1 MIGESAPGA
10 AIAATPLGMPSGA
23 RDTTDPFDALRR
35 DVTYLG
41 HVLGDTLVE
50 QEGPELLAVEEEV
63 RALAKARRSTGRREA
78 TAALRAT
85 LAALDLPTAESVA
98 RAFAHYFQLVNLA
111 EQHHRVRRRRQHARA
126 ETSQPGSLADTLRG
140 LSAVAPRPALE
151 ALLARASLELVF
163 TAHPTEAQ
171 RRTVLEKHRRIA
183 HELERRDLAGS
194 LTPLE
199 VEAVDAAI
207 REEVTTLWQT
217 DEIRHERPRV
227 GDEVKNT
234 LFYLE
239 EVLHPIVPRF
249 YAALEAALAAEY
261 GGGVR
266 VPSFV
271 RFGSWVGADMDG
283 NPNVT
288 PDVAVDTALGQS
300 ARALG
305 LHAREL
311 SRLGDALSQSTRS
324 VPASRDLHDAIAADE
339 ARLPELA
346 RELRERATHEPYR
359 RKLSFMEAR
368 VTATRE
374 ALLRARRE
382 GHTGAAPDVG
392 AGYARP
398 DELAADLAVLER
410 SLAEHRGRRAGL
422 QRVADLRR
430 QVEVFGFHLAR
441 LDVRVPA
448 AWVREAARSAL
459 WLDDD
464 APLDEARLSHA
475 LDGPRVPARPDL
487 DGMRAMEA
495 VGRIRAFAGEGG
507 AGSFIMSMARG
518 RDDMLAALVL
528 ARIAGLY
535 RPEEGVAAVAVVP
548 LFETLDDLTRAADE
562 LRAAVAH
569 PAYARYLALRGG
581 AQEVMIGY
589 SDSNK
594 DAGMLTASFAL
605 YRAQK
610 ALTAVAREHGV
621 ALGIFHGRGGSIGRG
636 GGPAQRAVESLPPGS
651 IDGRFKL
658 TEQGEV
664 IGWKYL
670 LPEIAERNL
679 ELVAGGVLH
688 ASLTTSYPEGDELA
702 GYETSFDVAAEAALG
717 AYRAL
722 VRDPE
727 FIPFFEAVTP
737 LSELSAMPIGSRP
750 ARRTTST
757 RLEDLRA
764 IPWVFAW
771 TQCRLNLPGWYG
783 AGAGLGA
790 LLRGAGVEQARRMR
804 ARWPFFASTLDAVA
818 VALATADMGVAAQYL
833 SLHPDPAAARRL
845 FTRIA
850 LDHGRAAR
858 AIRAIYGQGSLLAHN
873 PTLAR
878 SIELRN
884 PYVDPLS
891 FLQVELLKRKRAL
904 EARGEPVPTDLV
916 RAILLTINGVAA
928 GLRNTG

>member
-1 MIGESAPGA
+1 MDE
-10 AIAATPLGMPSGA
+10 A
-23 RDTTDPFDALRR
+23 RDPFEALRR

-41 HVLGDTLVE
+41 RVLGDTLVE
-50 QEGPELLAVEEEV
+50 QEGPELLAVEEHV
-63 RALAKARRSTGRREA
+63 RALAKARRAAPRRGDA
-78 TAALRAT
+78 GDLRAA
-85 LAALDLPTAESVA
+85 LAALDLRTAENVA

-111 EQHHRVRRRRQHARA
+111 EQHHRVRRRRDHARA
-126 ETSQPGSLADTLRG
+126 ATAQPGSLADTFRG
-140 LSAVAPRPALE
+140 LSATVPRGALE
-151 ALLARASLELVF
+151 ALLDRARVELVF

-171 RRTVLEKHRRIA
+171 RRTVLEKHRRLA
-183 HELERRDLAGS
+183 DALARRDLDGA
-194 LTPLE
+194 LTPRELAE
-199 VEAVDAAI
+199 VDEAI
-207 REEVTTLWQT
+207 REEVTALWQT
-217 DEIRHERPRV
+217 DEIRNERPRV

-239 EVLHPIVPRF
+239 EVLHPLVP
-249 YAALEAALAAEY
+249 ALYTAVEGALSAEY
-261 GGGVR
+261 GGGVA
-266 VPSFV
+266 VPPFLT
-271 RFGSWVGADMDG
+271 FGSWVGADMDG

-288 PDVAVDTALGQS
+288 PDVAVDTALGQA
-300 ARALG
+300 ARALA

-311 SRLGDALSQSTRS
+311 ARLGDALSQSTRE
-324 VPASRDLHDAIAADE
+324 VPASRELLDAIAADE
-339 ARLPELA
+339 QRLPGLA
-346 RELRERATHEPYR
+346 RELGERAAAEPYR

-382 GHTGAAPDVG
+382 GRTHAAPDVG
-392 AGYARP
+392 AGYASP
-398 DELAADLAVLER
+398 GELDADLAVLER
-410 SLAEHRGRRAGL
+410 SLDANRGRRAGL
-422 QRVADLRR
+422 RRVAGLRR

-448 AWVREAARSAL
+448 AWVREAARTAL
-459 WLDDD
+459 WLDEGS
-464 APLDEARLSHA
+464 PLGEAALSRA
-475 LDGPRVPARPDL
+475 LDGSRVPARPDA

-495 VGRIRAFAGEGG
+495 VGRIRALAGDGG
-507 AGSFIMSMARG
+507 AGSFIMSMAHG
-518 RDDMLAALVL
+518 RDDLLAALVL
-528 ARIAGLY
+528 ARVAGLY
-535 RPEEGVAAVAVVP
+535 RPEGGVAAVSVVP
-548 LFETLDDLTRAADE
+548 LFETLDDLARSADEMRAAFE
-562 LRAAVAH
+562 H
-569 PAYARYLALRGG
+569 PSYARYLALRGG

-610 ALTAVAREHGV
+610 ALTDVARERGV
-621 ALGIFHGRGGSIGRG
+621 ALQIFHGRGGSIGRG

-679 ELVAGGVLH
+679 ELVAAGVLH
-688 ASLTTSYPEGDELA
+688 ASLTTSYPDGDELA
-702 GYETSFDVAAEAALG
+702 GYEALFGEAADAALG
-717 AYRAL
+717 AYRSL

-737 LSELSAMPIGSRP
+737 LSELSAMHLGSRP

-783 AGAGLGA
+783 AGAGLTA
-790 LLRGAGVEQARRMR
+790 LLRSAGVAGARRMR
-804 ARWPFFASTLDAVA
+804 ERWPFLSSTLDAVA
-818 VALATADMGVAAQYL
+818 VALATADMGVASQYL
-833 SLHPDPAAARRL
+833 SLHPDPSAARRL
-845 FTRIA
+845 FSRIA
-850 LDHGRAAR
+850 LDHGRAVR
-858 AIRAIYGQGSLLAHN
+858 AIRVLYGQDSLLAHN

-891 FLQVELLKRKRAL
+891 FLQVELLRRKRAI
-904 EARGEPVPTDLV
+904 EARGEAVPADLV
-916 RAILLTINGVAA
+916 RAILLTVNGVAA

>member
-1 MIGESAPGA
+1 MSD
-10 AIAATPLGMPSGA
+10 PS
-23 RDTTDPFDALRR
+23 DALRR

-41 HVLGDTLVE
+41 RVLGDTLVE
-50 QEGPELLAVEEEV
+50 QESADLLAVVEDV
-63 RALAKARRSTGRREA
+63 RALAKARRSSRRRAATEA
-78 TAALRAT
+78 LHAR
-85 LAALDLPTAESVA
+85 LAALDLPTAENVA

-111 EQHHRVRRRRQHARA
+111 EQHHRVRRRREYARA
-126 ETSQPGSLADTLRG
+126 STAQPGSLADTLRG
-140 LSAVAPRPALE
+140 LSATAPRPALD
-151 ALLARASLELVF
+151 ALLSRASLELVF

-171 RRTVLEKHRRIA
+171 RRTVLEKHRRLA
-183 HELERRDLAGS
+183 SELGRRDLAVM
-194 LTPLE
+194 LTPRELDG
-199 VEAVDAAI
+199 VDAAI

-239 EVLHPIVPRF
+239 EVLHPLVPGF
-249 YAALEAALAAEY
+249 YAALEEALAAEY
-261 GGGVR
+261 GGEVT
-266 VPSFV
+266 VPSFL

-288 PDVAVDTALGQS
+288 PDVAVDTALGQA
-300 ARALG
+300 ARALA

-311 SRLGDALSQSTRS
+311 TRLGDTLSQSTREVAAS
-324 VPASRDLHDAIAADE
+324 VELRASIAADE
-339 ARLPELA
+339 ARMPELA
-346 RELRERATHEPYR
+346 RGLAARSDLEPYR
-359 RKLSFMEAR
+359 HKLSLMEAR
-368 VTATRE
+368 VTATRD
-374 ALLRARRE
+374 ALVRARRE
-382 GHTGAAPDVG
+382 GRTRTPPDLG
-392 AGYARP
+392 PGYASP
-398 DELAADLAVLER
+398 AELAGDLALIER
-410 SLAEHRGRRAGL
+410 SLAGNRGRRAGL
-422 QRVADLRR
+422 RRVAGLRR

-459 WLDDD
+459 WLDD
-464 APLDEARLSHA
+464 ATALDEARLAGA

-487 DGMRAMEA
+487 DGMRAVEA
-495 VGRIRAFAGEGG
+495 VGRIRAFAGDGG
-507 AGSFIMSMARG
+507 AGSFILSMARG

-535 RPEEGVAAVAVVP
+535 RPEAGLAAVSVVP
-548 LFETLDDLTRAADE
+548 LFETLDDLARSADE
-562 LRAAVAH
+562 LRDAVIH

-605 YRAQK
+605 YRAQQR
-610 ALTAVAREHGV
+610 LTAVAREHGV
-621 ALGIFHGRGGSIGRG
+621 ALTLFHGRGGSIGRG

-670 LPEIAERNL
+670 LPDIAARNL
-679 ELVAGGVLH
+679 EVIAGGVLH
-688 ASLTTSYPEGDELA
+688 ASLTTAYPEGDELA
-702 GYETSFDVAAEAALG
+702 GYEDRFSVAADAALD
-717 AYRAL
+717 AYRSL
-722 VRDPE
+722 VRDPD

-737 LSELSAMPIGSRP
+737 LSELSAMPLGSRP
-750 ARRTTST
+750 ARRATST

-790 LLRGAGVEQARRMR
+790 LLRRVGVAEARRMR
-804 ARWPFFASTLDAVA
+804 ASWPFFESTLDAVA
-818 VALATADMGVAAQYL
+818 VALATADMGVASLYL
-833 SLHPDPAAARRL
+833 PLHPEPAAARRL

-858 AIRAIYGQGSLLAHN
+858 AIRTIYGQDTLLAHN

-891 FLQVELLKRKRAL
+891 FLQVDLLKRKRDL
-904 EARGEPVPTDLV
+904 VARGEPVPADLA
-916 RAILLTINGVAA
+916 RAILLTVNGVAA

>member
-1 MIGESAPGA
+1 MDE
-10 AIAATPLGMPSGA
+10 T
-23 RDTTDPFDALRR
+23 RDPFDALRR
-35 DVTYLG
+35 DVDYLG
-41 HVLGDTLVE
+41 RVLGDTLVE
-50 QEGPELLAVEEEV
+50 QEGADLLAVEEQV
-63 RALAKARRSTGRREA
+63 RALAKARRTAPHRR
-78 TAALRAT
+78 AADDLRAT
-85 LAALDLPTAESVA
+85 LAALDLRTAENVA

-111 EQHHRVRRRRQHARA
+111 EQHHRVRRRRAHARA
-126 ETSQPGSLADTLRG
+126 ATAQPGSLADTLRG
-140 LSAVAPRPALE
+140 LSATVPREALD
-151 ALLARASLELVF
+151 ALLARARVELVF

-171 RRTVLEKHRRIA
+171 RRTVLEKHRRVA
-183 HELERRDLAGS
+183 GALARRDLDGA
-194 LTPLE
+194 LTPSERAE
-199 VEAVDAAI
+199 VDESI
-207 REEVTTLWQT
+207 REEVTALWQT
-217 DEIRHERPRV
+217 DEIRNERPRV

-239 EVLHPIVPRF
+239 EVLHPLVPVL
-249 YAALEAALAAEY
+249 YAAVEGALTTEY
-261 GGGVR
+261 GGPVAA
-266 VPSFV
+266 PAFLT
-271 RFGSWVGADMDG
+271 FGSWVGADMDG

-288 PDVAVDTALGQS
+288 PDVAVDTALAQA
-300 ARALG
+300 ARVLA

-311 SRLGDALSQSTRS
+311 ARLGEALSQSTRE
-324 VPASRDLHDAIAADE
+324 VPASRELLDAIAADE
-339 ARLPELA
+339 QRLPELA
-346 RELRERATHEPYR
+346 RELRGRAATEPYR

-382 GHTGAAPDVG
+382 GRTHAAPDVG

-398 DELAADLAVLER
+398 AELAADLAVLER
-410 SLAEHRGRRAGL
+410 SLADHRGRRAGL
-422 QRVADLRR
+422 RRVAGLRR

-459 WLDDD
+459 WLDEA
-464 APLDEARLSHA
+464 APLDEAVLARA
-475 LDGPRVPARPDL
+475 LDGARVPARPDA

-495 VGRIRAFAGEGG
+495 VGRIRALVGDGG
-507 AGSFIMSMARG
+507 AGSFIMSMAHG
-518 RDDMLAALVL
+518 RDDMLAALAL
-528 ARIAGLY
+528 ARVAGLY
-535 RPEEGVAAVAVVP
+535 RPEKGVAAVSVVP
-548 LFETLDDLTRAADE
+548 LFETLDDLSRAAGE
-562 LRAAVAH
+562 LRAAFAH
-569 PAYARYLALRGG
+569 PSYARYLALRGH

-610 ALTAVAREHGV
+610 ALTEVARAHGV
-621 ALGIFHGRGGSIGRG
+621 ALQIFHGRGGSIGRG

-679 ELVAGGVLH
+679 ELVAAGVLH
-688 ASLTTSYPEGDELA
+688 ASLVTTYPDGDELA
-702 GYETSFDVAAEAALG
+702 GYESLFGEAAAAALG

-722 VRDPE
+722 VRDPA

-737 LSELSAMPIGSRP
+737 LSELSAMPLGSRP
-750 ARRTTST
+750 ARRTAST

-783 AGAGLGA
+783 AGAGLTA
-790 LLRGAGVEQARRMR
+790 LLKGAGVERARRMR
-804 ARWPFFASTLDAVA
+804 ERWPFLSSTLDAVA
-818 VALATADMGVAAQYL
+818 VALATADMGVAQQYL

-850 LDHGRAAR
+850 LDHGRAVR
-858 AIRAIYGQGSLLAHN
+858 AIKAIYGQETLLAHN

-891 FLQVELLKRKRAL
+891 FLQVELLRRKREI
-904 EARGEPVPTDLV
+904 EAHGEAVPADLV

>member
-1 MIGESAPGA
+1 MS
-10 AIAATPLGMPSGA
+10 
-23 RDTTDPFDALRR
+23 DPFDSLRR
-35 DVTYLG
+35 DVDYLG
-41 HVLGDTLVE
+41 HILGDTLVE
-50 QEGPELLAVEEEV
+50 QAGPALLTVVEEV
-63 RALAKARRSTGRREA
+63 RALAKARRASPRREA
-78 TAALRAT
+78 AAPLREKI
-85 LAALDLPTAESVA
+85 AALDLPAAERVV

-111 EQHHRVRRRRQHARA
+111 EQHHRVRRRRQYARA
-126 ETSQPGSLADTLRG
+126 GEPQPGSLVETLRG
-140 LSAVAPRPALE
+140 SRASTPQPAME

-171 RRTVLEKHRRIA
+171 RRTVLEKHRRIDA
-183 HELERRDLAGS
+183 ALAQRDLTDR
-194 LTPLE
+194 LTAREAQE
-199 VEAVDAAI
+199 VDEAI
-207 REEVTTLWQT
+207 REEVTGLWQT

-239 EVLHPIVPRF
+239 EVLHPLVPRF
-249 YAALEAALAAEY
+249 YSALEESLAAEY
-261 GGGVR
+261 GAPLR
-266 VPSFV
+266 VPPFV

-288 PDVAVDTALGQS
+288 PDVVVDTALGQG
-300 ARALG
+300 ARVLA
-305 LHAREL
+305 LHAREIT
-311 SRLGDALSQSTRS
+311 RLGETLSQSTRA
-324 VPASRDLHDAIAADE
+324 VPASPELDASIAADE
-339 ARLPELA
+339 HRLPALA
-346 RELRERATHEPYR
+346 RELRARATHEPYR
-359 RKLSFMEAR
+359 RKLAFMGAR
-368 VTATRE
+368 IDATRDT
-374 ALLRARRE
+374 LLRARRE
-382 GHTGAAPDVG
+382 GRTMSAPDWDI
-392 AGYARP
+392 GYASP
-398 DELAADLAVLER
+398 DELAADLAVIAR
-410 SLAEHRGRRAGL
+410 SLADNRGQRAGMRL
-422 QRVADLRR
+422 VQGVRR

-459 WLDDD
+459 WLDD
-464 APLDEARLSHA
+464 AAALDEAQLSRA
-475 LDGPRVPARPDL
+475 LDSRRVPARPDL

-495 VGRIRAFAGEGG
+495 VGRVRALVGDGG

-528 ARIAGLY
+528 ARVAGLY
-535 RPEEGVAAVAVVP
+535 RPDEGVAAVSVVP
-548 LFETLDDLTRAADE
+548 LFETLDDLDRSADE
-562 LRAAVAH
+562 LRAAVTH
-569 PAYARYLALRGG
+569 PAYVRYLALRGG
-581 AQEVMIGY
+581 VQEVMIGY

-605 YRAQK
+605 YRAQQR
-610 ALTAVAREHGV
+610 LTAVAREHGV
-621 ALGIFHGRGGSIGRG
+621 ALQIFHGRGGSIGRG
-636 GGPAQRAVESLPPGS
+636 GGPAQRAVESLPAGAV
-651 IDGRFKL
+651 DGRFKL

-679 ELVAGGVLH
+679 ELITGGVLR
-688 ASLTTSYPEGDELA
+688 ASMVSHDDDADALAADERRFGA
-702 GYETSFDVAAEAALG
+702 VADAALV
-717 AYRAL
+717 AYREL
-722 VRDPE
+722 VRDPG
-727 FIPFFEAVTP
+727 FIPFFESVTP

-783 AGAGLGA
+783 AGAGLAA
-790 LLRGAGVEQARRMR
+790 LLRETGVDEARRMR
-804 ARWPFFASTLDAVA
+804 ARWPFFASTLDAIA
-818 VALATADMGVAAQYL
+818 VALATADLGIASQYL

-845 FTRIA
+845 FVRIA
-850 LDHGRAAR
+850 LDHGRAVR
-858 AIRAIYGQGSLLAHN
+858 AIRAIYGQATLLAHN

-891 FLQVELLKRKRAL
+891 FLQVELLRRKRAL
-904 EARGEPVPTDLV
+904 EARGEPVPGDLT

>member
-1 MIGESAPGA
+1 MA
-10 AIAATPLGMPSGA
+10 
-23 RDTTDPFDALRR
+23 DPFDSLRR

-50 QEGPELLAVEEEV
+50 QGGAGLLAVEEEV
-63 RALAKARRSTGRREA
+63 RALAKARRSTRRGPA
-78 TAALRAT
+78 TEALRSA
-85 LAALDLPTAESVA
+85 LGLLDLRTAESVA

-111 EQHHRVRRRRQHARA
+111 EQHHRVRRRRQHARE
-126 ETSQPGSLADTLRG
+126 ETAQPGSLVDTLRG
-140 LSAVAPRPALE
+140 LSATVPRPALQ
-151 ALLARASLELVF
+151 ALLERASLELVF

-171 RRTVLEKHRRIA
+171 RRTVLDKHRRIA
-183 HELERRDLAGS
+183 EQLARRDLAEG
-194 LTPLE
+194 LTPRELD
-199 VEAVDAAI
+199 AVDAAI

-217 DEIRHERPRV
+217 DEIRNERPRV

-249 YAALEAALAAEY
+249 YAELDEAIAAEY
-261 GGGVR
+261 GVGVR
-266 VPSFV
+266 VPSFL

-288 PDVAVDTALGQS
+288 PDVAVDTALAQ
-300 ARALG
+300 ATRVLAL
-305 LHAREL
+305 HVREL
-311 SRLGDALSQSTRS
+311 SELGDALSQSARV
-324 VPASRDLHDAIAADE
+324 VPASDELRRSIEADE
-339 ARLPELA
+339 ARLPGAA
-346 RELRERATHEPYR
+346 RELRERASSEPYR
-359 RKLSFMEAR
+359 RKLSFMELR
-368 VTATRE
+368 VTATRD
-374 ALLRARRE
+374 ALLRARRH
-382 GHTGAAPDVG
+382 GRAAAPLELGV
-392 AGYARP
+392 GYARP
-398 DELAADLAVLER
+398 DELAGDLSVLER
-410 SLAEHRGRRAGL
+410 SLWEHRGHRAGL
-422 QRVADLRR
+422 RRVVGLRR

-448 AWVREAARSAL
+448 RWVRDAARSAL
-459 WLDDD
+459 WLDDE
-464 APLDEARLSHA
+464 APLDEAQLSRA
-475 LDGPRVPARPDL
+475 LDGPRVPARPGM

-495 VGRIRAFAGEGG
+495 VGRIRALVGEGG

-535 RPEEGVAAVAVVP
+535 RPEEGAAAVSVVP
-548 LFETLDDLTRAADE
+548 LFETLDDLARSADE
-562 LRAAVAH
+562 LRAAIAH

-594 DAGMLTASFAL
+594 DAGMLAASFAL

-610 ALTAVAREHGV
+610 ALTEVAREHGI
-621 ALGIFHGRGGSIGRG
+621 ALQIFHGRGGSIGRG
-636 GGPAQRAVESLPPGS
+636 GGPSQRAVESLPPGS

-679 ELVAGGVLH
+679 EQIAGGVLH
-688 ASLTTSYPEGDELA
+688 ASLTTSYPSGAELSR
-702 GYETSFDVAAEAALG
+702 YEDRFGVAAEAALG
-717 AYRAL
+717 AYRSL
-722 VRDPE
+722 VRDPG
-727 FIPFFEAVTP
+727 FLPFFEAVTP

-750 ARRTTST
+750 ARRSGST

-783 AGAGLGA
+783 AGAGLTA
-790 LLRGAGVEQARRMR
+790 LLKAAGVDEARRMR
-804 ARWPFFASTLDAVA
+804 ERWPFFASTLDAVA
-818 VALATADMGVAAQYL
+818 VALATADMGVASQYL
-833 SLHPDPAAARRL
+833 SLHPDPDSARRL

-858 AIRAIYGQGSLLAHN
+858 AIRTIYGQETLLAHN

-891 FLQVELLKRKRAL
+891 FLQVELLRRKREI
-904 EARGEPVPTDLV
+904 EARGEAVPADLV

>member
-1 MIGESAPGA
+1 MA
-10 AIAATPLGMPSGA
+10 
-23 RDTTDPFDALRR
+23 DPFDALRR

-50 QEGPELLAVEEEV
+50 QGGAGLLAVEEEI
-63 RALAKARRSTGRREA
+63 RALAKARRSSRRGPA
-78 TAALRAT
+78 TEALRSA
-85 LAALDLPTAESVA
+85 LALLDLGTAESVA

-111 EQHHRVRRRRQHARA
+111 EQHHRVRRRRQHARE
-126 ETSQPGSLADTLRG
+126 ETAQPGSLVDTLRG
-140 LSAVAPRPALE
+140 LSATVPRAALE
-151 ALLARASLELVF
+151 GLLKRASLELVF

-171 RRTVLEKHRRIA
+171 RRTVLDKHRRLA
-183 HELERRDLAGS
+183 DELARRDLAEG
-194 LTPLE
+194 LTPRELDE
-199 VEAVDAAI
+199 VDAAI

-217 DEIRHERPRV
+217 DEIRNERPRV

-249 YAALEAALAAEY
+249 YAALDEAIAAEY
-261 GGGVR
+261 GPGVR
-266 VPSFV
+266 VPSFL

-288 PDVAVDTALGQS
+288 PDVAVDTALAQ
-300 ARALG
+300 ATRVLAL
-305 LHAREL
+305 HVREL
-311 SRLGDALSQSTRS
+311 SELGEALSQSMRV
-324 VPASRDLHDAIAADE
+324 VPASDELCRSIEADE
-339 ARLPELA
+339 ARLPGVA
-346 RELRERATHEPYR
+346 KKLRQRASSEPYR
-359 RKLSFMEAR
+359 RKLSMMERR
-368 VTATRE
+368 VAATRD
-374 ALLRARRE
+374 ALLKARHEGRAS
-382 GHTGAAPDVG
+382 APLDLG
-392 AGYARP
+392 AGYSRP
-398 DELAADLAVLER
+398 DELSADLSVLER
-410 SLAEHRGRRAGL
+410 SLIENRGHRAGL
-422 QRVADLRR
+422 RRVVALRR

-441 LDVRVPA
+441 LDVRVSA
-448 AWVREAARSAL
+448 GWVRDAARSAL
-459 WLDDD
+459 WLDDE
-464 APLDEARLSHA
+464 APLDEARLSRA
-475 LDGPRVPARPDL
+475 LEGPRVPARPAM

-495 VGRIRAFAGEGG
+495 VGRIRALVGEGG
-507 AGSFIMSMARG
+507 AGSFILSMARG

-535 RPEEGVAAVAVVP
+535 RPEEGVAAVSVVP
-548 LFETLDDLTRAADE
+548 LFETLDDLTRCADE
-562 LRAAVAH
+562 MRGALAN
-569 PAYARYLALRGG
+569 PAYARYVALRGG

-610 ALTAVAREHGV
+610 ALTVVAREHGV
-621 ALGIFHGRGGSIGRG
+621 ALQIFHGRGGSIGRG
-636 GGPAQRAVESLPPGS
+636 GGPSQRAVESLPPGS

-679 ELVAGGVLH
+679 EQIAGGVLH
-688 ASLTTSYPEGDELA
+688 ASLSSSYPEGDELA
-702 GYETSFDVAAEAALG
+702 RYEERFGVASEAALG
-717 AYRAL
+717 AYRSL
-722 VRDPE
+722 VRDPG

-737 LSELSAMPIGSRP
+737 LAELSSMPIGSRP
-750 ARRTTST
+750 ARRSAST

-783 AGAGLGA
+783 AGSGLTA
-790 LLRGAGVEQARRMR
+790 LLTVAGVDKARRMR
-804 ARWPFFASTLDAVA
+804 ERWPFFASTLDAVA
-818 VALATADMGVAAQYL
+818 VALATADMGVASQYL
-833 SLHPDPAAARRL
+833 SLHPDPASARRL

-850 LDHGRAAR
+850 LDHGRAVR
-858 AIRAIYGQGSLLAHN
+858 AIRAIYGQKTLLAHN

-891 FLQVELLKRKRAL
+891 FLQVELLKRKREL
-904 EARGEPVPTDLV
+904 ESSGAPVPADLM

>member
-1 MIGESAPGA
+1 MA
-10 AIAATPLGMPSGA
+10 
-23 RDTTDPFDALRR
+23 DPFDSLKR

-50 QEGPELLAVEEEV
+50 QEGPGLLAVEEEI
-63 RALAKARRSTGRREA
+63 RALSKARRSTRRGAA
-78 TAALRAT
+78 TAALRST
-85 LAALDLPTAESVA
+85 LSVLDLRTAESVA

-111 EQHHRVRRRRQHARA
+111 EQHHRVRRRRAHARA
-126 ETSQPGSLADTLRG
+126 ETAQPGSLVDTLRG
-140 LSAVAPRPALE
+140 ISATVSRPALE

-171 RRTVLEKHRRIA
+171 RRTVLDKHRRIA
-183 HELERRDLAGS
+183 DQLARRDLDAHLS
-194 LTPLE
+194 PRELD
-199 VEAVDAAI
+199 AVDAAI

-217 DEIRHERPRV
+217 DEIRNERPRV

-239 EVLHPIVPRF
+239 EVLHPLIPGF
-249 YAALEAALAAEY
+249 YAALDEALAMEF
-261 GGGVR
+261 GEGLR
-266 VPSFV
+266 VPSFL

-288 PDVAVDTALGQS
+288 PDVAVDTALAQG
-300 ARALG
+300 ARVLA

-311 SRLGDALSQSTRS
+311 TRLGDALSQSTRA
-324 VPASRDLHDAIAADE
+324 VPASMGLLDSIEADE
-339 ARLPELA
+339 ARLPGLA
-346 RELRERATHEPYR
+346 RELRERASSEPYR

-368 VTATRE
+368 VTLTRE

-382 GHTGAAPDVG
+382 GRGGPLPELAG
-392 AGYARP
+392 GYASP
-398 DELAADLAVLER
+398 SELVADLAELER
-410 SLAEHRGRRAGL
+410 SLVENRGRRAGL
-422 QRVADLRR
+422 RRVVGLRR

-448 AWVREAARSAL
+448 AWVRDATRSAL
-459 WLDDD
+459 WLDEEQS
-464 APLDEARLSHA
+464 LDEARLSQT
-475 LDGPRVPARPDL
+475 LEGPRVPARPGME
-487 DGMRAMEA
+487 GMRAMEA
-495 VGRIRAFAGEGG
+495 VGRIRALVGEGG
-507 AGSFIMSMARG
+507 AGTFIMSMARG

-535 RPEEGVAAVAVVP
+535 CPEEGVAAVSVVP
-548 LFETLDDLTRAADE
+548 LFETLDDLSRSASE
-562 LRAAVAH
+562 LRAAFSN
-569 PAYARYLALRGG
+569 PAYARYVALRGG
-581 AQEVMIGY
+581 VQEVMIGY

-610 ALTAVAREHGV
+610 SLTSVARSHGV
-621 ALGIFHGRGGSIGRG
+621 ALQIFHGRGGSIGRG

-679 ELVAGGVLH
+679 EQVAGGVLH
-688 ASLTTSYPEGDELA
+688 ASLTSSYPEGDELA
-702 GYETSFDVAAEAALG
+702 RYEERFGVASEAALG
-717 AYRAL
+717 AYRSL
-722 VRDPE
+722 VGDPG

-750 ARRTTST
+750 ARRSSST

-783 AGAGLGA
+783 AGAGLTA
-790 LLRGAGVEQARRMR
+790 LLKVAGVDEARRMR
-804 ARWPFFASTLDAVA
+804 ERWPFFSSTLDAVA
-818 VALATADMGVAAQYL
+818 VALATADMGVALQYL
-833 SLHPDPAAARRL
+833 SLHPEPDSARRL

-858 AIRAIYGQGSLLAHN
+858 AIRTIYGQETLLAHN

-891 FLQVELLKRKRAL
+891 FLQVELLRRKRELESRGAL
-904 EARGEPVPTDLV
+904 VPADLM
-916 RAILLTINGVAA
+916 RAILLTVNGVAA